1 MSRIK
6 ARKRKKPQNIV
17 CSETS
22 WEYLVG
28 DTGLHPPLFFS
39 GHISA
44 WLILWLF
51 STAKDDLLVSV
62 ASFGLV
68 LFQLIPKEQTS
79 RTGGVLAMEHSYYG
93 LLLQLGDFGGWNVD
107 HRLMPTHSQHRKQR
121 TKPSIWNENLILTAS
136 KIKNEQCTRDSDEY
150 HDRSCATR
158 ISIIETILDWPRTFC
173 RGSRSSFTDH
183 PFRQFRFWWPKPKS
197 SWSCLIGHRHLLAEH
212 WAYHDR
218 LDSVVLQVAST
229 IRKQHKHKRLIKRT
243 KMS

>member
-1 MSRIK
+1 MYLREIPRLFLWFVDMLRKWMEMNK
-6 ARKRKKPQNIV
+6 AWLLHLHHPTQFETARYHRLKMKKPPVTLENR
-17 CSETS
+17 C
-22 WEYLVG
+22 L
-28 DTGLHPPLFFS
+28 PPFL
-39 GHISA
+39 
-44 WLILWLF
+44 
-51 STAKDDLLVSV
+51 
-62 ASFGLV
+62 
-68 LFQLIPKEQTS
+68 
-79 RTGGVLAMEHSYYG
+79 TGGVLAMEHSYYG

-197 SWSCLIGHRHLLAEH
+197 SWSCLIGRRHLLAEH

-229 IRKQHKHKRLIKRT
+229 IRKQHKHKRLIKQT